1 MLITLKRRIRQGV
14 FLMAATV
21 LLTGCELFEFSPND
35 VRAPAADRDL
45 TAKNLARLQATPKP
59 TGGDT
64 LRFVFTGDSQ
74 RFYDEAG
81 SLVESV
87 NRQRGIAAVVVAGDI
102 SDFGLRREMQWVN
115 DRLRHLNVPYLT
127 VIGNHDQVANGRQAY
142 QEIFGPLNYTFTYDR
157 TRFILIDTNSREY
170 GFNGKVPDI
179 GWLEQQLA
187 DTVGVRRQIL
197 LCHVPPTNED
207 FDPTLIKPYTEA
219 LAKAPRLLFHLNGH
233 AHSFSIGEPYADGVT
248 YINSYAFE
256 KRQYVILTV
265 WGADQYKL
273 EKVAF

>member
-1 MLITLKRRIRQGV
+1 MIYRLRCRLRQTLFFAAAALI
-14 FLMAATV
+14 
-21 LLTGCELFEFSPND
+21 LTSCELFEFSPND
-35 VRAPAADRDL
+35 VRAPAAERAL
-45 TAKNLARLQATPKP
+45 TAKNLARLQAQPKP

-74 RFYDEAG
+74 RFYDEIG
-81 SLVESV
+81 PLVESV
-87 NRQRGIAAVVVAGDI
+87 NRQRGISALVVAGDI

-142 QEIFGPLNYTFTYDR
+142 QEIFGPLNYTFTYAG

-170 GFNGKVPDI
+170 GFNGKVPDVS
-179 GWLEQQLA
+179 WLQQQLA
-187 DTVGVRRQIL
+187 DTVGVRRQIV

-207 FDPTLIKPYTEA
+207 FDPELVTPYTEA
-219 LAKAPRLLFHLNGH
+219 LAQAPRLLFHLNGH
-233 AHSFSIGEPYADGVT
+233 ATSFSIGEPYADGVT
-248 YINSYAFE
+248 YINSFAFE

>member
-1 MLITLKRRIRQGV
+1 MIFTFLSRISQAVVVAVATLG
-14 FLMAATV
+14 LA
-21 LLTGCELFEFSPND
+21 GCEMFEFSPND
-35 VRAPAADRDL
+35 VRAPAADRNL
-45 TAKNLARLQATPKP
+45 TAKNLERLLAQPKP

-74 RFYDEAG
+74 RFHDEIG
-81 SLVESV
+81 PLVKSV
-87 NRQRGIAAVVVAGDI
+87 NQQRGISALVVAGDI

-179 GWLEQQLA
+179 GWLQQQLA
-187 DTVGVRRQIL
+187 DTVGVRRQIV
-197 LCHVPPTNED
+197 LCHVPPSNED
-207 FDPTLIKPYTEA
+207 FDPALVKPFTEA

-233 AHSFSIGEPYADGVT
+233 AHSFSIGEPFADGVT
-248 YINSYAFE
+248 YINSFAFE

-265 WGADQYKL
+265 WGTDQFKL

>member
-1 MLITLKRRIRQGV
+1 MTFTFLSRLSRAAVAAVATLG
-14 FLMAATV
+14 LA
-21 LLTGCELFEFSPND
+21 GCELFEFSPND
-35 VRAPAADRDL
+35 VRVPAADRDL
-45 TAKNLARLQATPKP
+45 TAKNLARLLAQPKP

-74 RFYDEAG
+74 RFYDEAEP
-81 SLVESV
+81 LVESV
-87 NRQRGIAAVVVAGDI
+87 NRQRGIAAVVIAGDI

-179 GWLEQQLA
+179 SWLQQQLA
-187 DTVGVRRQIL
+187 DTVGIRRQIV
-197 LCHVPPTNED
+197 LCHVPPSNED
-207 FDPTLIKPYTEA
+207 FDPALVKPFTET

-233 AHSFSIGEPYADGVT
+233 AHSFSIGEPFDDGVT
-248 YINSYAFE
+248 YINSFAFE

-265 WGADQYKL
+265 WGADQFKL

>member
-1 MLITLKRRIRQGV
+1 MKLILPLFIRQASV
-14 FLMAATV
+14 CAALTL

-35 VRAPAADRDL
+35 VRVPAAERDL
-45 TAKNLARLQATPKP
+45 TAKNLARLQAQPKP

-74 RFYDEAG
+74 RFYDEIDP
-81 SLVESV
+81 LVKSV
-87 NRQRGIAAVVVAGDI
+87 NRQRGIAALIVAGDI

-115 DRLRHLNVPYLT
+115 DRLRHLKVPYLT
-127 VIGNHDQVANGRQAY
+127 VTGNHDQVANGRQAY

-170 GFNGKVPDI
+170 GFNGRVPDV
-179 GWLEQQLA
+179 GWLQRQLA
-187 DTVGVRRQIL
+187 DTVGVRRQIV

-207 FDPTLIKPYTEA
+207 FDPELITPYTEA
-219 LAKAPRLLFHLNGH
+219 LVKAPRLLFHLNGH
-233 AHSFSIGEPYADGVT
+233 ATSFSIGEPYADGVT

-265 WGADQYKL
+265 WGTDQFKL